1 MLKKNKCSYGSCD
14 NDRDHN
20 VKCESCS
27 CCSHSSSAGQLCI
40 LLNPY
45 HPSFVK
51 SALCILSR
59 PSQHWGCTEA
69 VLRLYWGCIEAVLR
83 LYWGCTEV
91 VLKLYWGVAT
101 SAAHT
106 IFYVVSTHNVLFVN
120 PLLRPNV
127 MWKGIYLY
135 SIRPPSTAGLLP
147 VLETTTAGKWQSF
160 HMQMALRIVNF
171 GIPA

>member
-14 NDRDHN
+14 NDRGHN

-27 CCSHSSSAGQLCI
+27 CCSHSSSAGLSVHSTEPLPPFFCEKCI
-40 LLNPY
+40 M
-45 HPSFVK
+45 HTEQAMAK
-51 SALCILSR
+51 SA
-59 PSQHWGCTEA
+59 
-69 VLRLYWGCIEAVLR
+69 LR

-91 VLKLYWGVAT
+91 VQRLHWSCKEVVQRLYWGVAT

-106 IFYVVSTHNVLFVN
+106 IFYVVSTHNVLSAH

-147 VLETTTAGKWQSF
+147 VLETTAGKWQSL